1 MKYTRKQIITKR
13 NSIVK
18 QKNYII
24 VKIFDTLEKTSGE
37 KDVSLCKTPTGNLV
51 ILRIGEIHPKNFFPN
66 GYIGKNLVIPKLY
79 ESHNKD
85 LAYEIEEYLGDTMV
99 SDIDMKNHLLG
110 KVDDKILKKLIV
122 AFWEFQSVASNI
134 KLKKHGGNKIFIE
147 HLKIATP
154 LLKSPETVK
163 KIFTKNKKF
172 WNELYPSKWK
182 FATDNL
188 LVIPN
193 DKIGFIDNANVGLR
207 YFAYDLGWIIW
218 PRWVEMK
225 TSQFD
230 KIDEHLVYLEK
241 LMKLAKK
248 MKPKHIKIDN
258 FERKFWL
265 MIFQRLVGA
274 IFDVARNVRH
284 LADWNMGPTGN
295 KKRTEKHL
303 YFLNSLLEEVIKKV

>member
-1 MKYTRKQIITKR
+1 MKLTTKQLINKR
-13 NSIVK
+13 NSVVK
-18 QKNYII
+18 EKNYSI
-24 VKIFDTLEKTSGE
+24 VKIFDTIENTSGE
-37 KDVSLCKTPTGNLV
+37 KDVSLCKTTTGNLV

-66 GYIGKNLVIPKLY
+66 GYVGKNLVIPKLY

-85 LAYEIEEYLGDTMV
+85 IIFEIEEYLGNTMV
-99 SDIDMKNHLLG
+99 SDVDMKNHLLG

-122 AFWEFQSVASNI
+122 TFWEFQIVASNI

-147 HLKIATP
+147 HLKIAAP
-154 LLKSPETVK
+154 LLKSSETVK
-163 KIFTKNKKF
+163 KIFTKNKNF

-188 LVIPN
+188 LMLPN

-241 LMKLAKK
+241 LMKLTKK
-248 MKPKHIKIDN
+248 MKPKQVKIDD
-258 FERKFWL
+258 FEKKFWL

-284 LADWNMGPTGN
+284 LAYWDMGPTGS
-295 KKRTEKHL
+295 KRRTEKHL